1 MFKKIRKFFHEVR
14 VELGKATW
22 PWNPKEKGAAKY
34 RELID
39 STVVVL
45 IAMLIIGAYISGI
58 DYVLVYVVESLVGWV
73 S

>member
-1 MFKKIRKFFHEVR
+1 MIKKTRKFLREVQ

-22 PWNPKEKGAAKY
+22 PWNPEEKGAAKY

-45 IAMLIIGAYISGI
+45 IALLLLGAYISGI
-58 DYVLVYVVESLVGWV
+58 DYVMVEVISAFVKLVS
-73 S
+73 